1 MSRLAIELYNCLDQE
16 INEPDPVRYW
26 GISTSR
32 GGKKWRKEIANFSD
46 IKSILDSSMNESTIT
61 LKCQMIIIP
70 KHGCFM
76 MFSCVLQVTK
86 WAETNPRWCD
96 TTRNVRENQIN
107 HFTGRTQQT
116 HTLRLLVLFLSFV
129 TFGTKVFLLLFSIN
143 INLFR

>member
-76 MFSCVLQVTK
+76 MFGCVLQVTK

-107 HFTGRTQQT
+107 HFMGRTQQT
-116 HTLRLLVLFLSFV
+116 HTHAE
-129 TFGTKVFLLLFSIN
+129 TFGYVFKFRDFWDKSLLIIIFNKHKS
-143 INLFR
+143 F